1 METNTRT
8 LLKPMLVA
16 LVMYIVMAVLKFKI
30 GYFLHSP
37 LLIGDAYH
45 MCADIA
51 VNLFIMLG
59 LWYSLKPESEQYP
72 FGLRDLQHV
81 LQIFIGFGL
90 AYTAWE
96 IFIESLT
103 GLVHYFPKL
112 SFVNQVVHLPRFT
125 PIAVSGDHALATLA
139 FLGGCIATAWVV
151 GNYQIREGKKHKA
164 PGLIADGQETKSD
177 VWVVVGIAI
186 AIVLEYVFNLPWLEY
201 LLSFG
206 IVYLLLHTAYEIGI
220 KEGLASLA
228 GLLRSIGS
236 EHDEEIRRLTEELYP
251 VAEVSE
257 LRTFKA
263 GGIVRVNM
271 KVQTLASEA
280 GCIDLKHAIAA
291 RLLPYLNEVGFEQAT
306 FWIRFETPEQDRH
319 RVAFAA
325 HETETGT
332 MVAALSLNEAE
343 VVYICDVANG
353 QFTRISR
360 VTDLPTN
367 LDMRIRMLKERKVEV
382 LYAMQKSV
390 TEKVALL
397 KIRATLE
404 TSPNLILNDLLLM

>member
-1 METNTRT
+1 
-8 LLKPMLVA
+8 
-16 LVMYIVMAVLKFKI
+16 MAVLKFKI
-30 GYFLHSP
+30 GYFLNSP

-81 LQIFIGFGL
+81 LQIFIGLGL

-96 IFIESLT
+96 IFTESLS
-103 GLVHYFPKL
+103 GLVHYFPQL
-112 SFVNQVVHLPRFT
+112 NFVSQIIHLPNFK
-125 PIAVSGDHALATLA
+125 PLAVSKDHALATLA
-139 FLGGCIATAWVV
+139 FLGGCIATAWMV
-151 GNYQIREGKKHKA
+151 GSYQIREGNKHKA

-177 VWVVVGIAI
+177 VWVVVGIAV
-186 AIVLEYVFNLPWLEY
+186 AIVLEYLLGLPWLEY
-201 LLSFG
+201 LFSLG
-206 IVYLLLHTAYEIGI
+206 IVYVLLHTAYEIGI
-220 KEGLASLA
+220 KEGLMSLA

-251 VAEVSE
+251 VVEVSE

-263 GGIVRVNM
+263 GGVVRVNI

-291 RLLPYLNEVGFEQAT
+291 RLIPYLEGEGFEQAT
-306 FWIRFETPEQDRH
+306 FWIRFDTPEQDRH

-332 MVAALSLNEAE
+332 MVTALTLGEAE
-343 VVYICDVANG
+343 IVYICDVANG

-360 VTDLPTN
+360 VTDLPTG
-367 LDMRIRMLKERKVEV
+367 LDMRVKMLKERKVET
-382 LYAMQKSV
+382 LYTMRQD
-390 TEKVALL
+390 TQEKIALL
-397 KIRATLE
+397 KIRATLL